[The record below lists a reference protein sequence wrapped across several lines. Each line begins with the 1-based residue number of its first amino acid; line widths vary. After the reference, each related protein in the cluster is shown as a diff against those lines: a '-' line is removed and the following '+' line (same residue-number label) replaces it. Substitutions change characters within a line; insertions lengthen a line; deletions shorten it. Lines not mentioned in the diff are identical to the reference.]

1 LCSRVFSVLVPQ
13 NFDLAPANSAYN
25 NAMRRSAITAI
36 CVMVL
41 AAMPVLAQR
50 GGGHASGGH
59 GGFSGHASGGHFSGL
74 RSSSGIMS
82 HGVAGSRRSFS
93 GRSFAHTPSFARR
106 GTSINRRGPQIRS
119 FNSRNCFGCRRFG
132 YPWGYAGFYDPNWWW
147 DSGSSYDQ
155 DYERNRA
162 LADQMNQ
169 DNLQEQQMRQQGDQD
184 IYSHVPTRQSDSAQA
199 APAEVIPPTVL
210 VFHDQRKQEVQNYA
224 IVGQT
229 LWNFSGQRTQK
240 IPLSDLDLI
249 ATAEAN
255 EARGVEFRLP
265 NTSEGQ

>member
-1 LCSRVFSVLVPQ
+1 
-13 NFDLAPANSAYN
+13 
-25 NAMRRSAITAI
+25 MRHSAITAI
-36 CVMVL
+36 CVMML

-59 GGFSGHASGGHFSGL
+59 GGFSGHAGGGGGHYSGM
-74 RSSSGIMS
+74 RSSSGMMS

-93 GRSFAHTPSFARR
+93 GQPFAHTQSFARR
-106 GTSINRRGPQIRS
+106 GNSTNRRGLQIRS

-162 LADQMNQ
+162 VADQMNQ

-184 IYSHVPTRQSDSAQA
+184 IYSRVPTRQSDSAQA